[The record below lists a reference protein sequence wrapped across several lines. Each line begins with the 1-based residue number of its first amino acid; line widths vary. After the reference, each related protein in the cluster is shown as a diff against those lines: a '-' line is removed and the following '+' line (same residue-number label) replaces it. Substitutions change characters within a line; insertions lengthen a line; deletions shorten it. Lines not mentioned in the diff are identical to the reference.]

1 MHLRHKIGF
10 PLPRAS
16 TRHLGRTFCLA
27 AALSLGAQCGLS
39 AALSPSETRLLQEV
53 RAHQDEFGRDLA
65 AAVRIDSATENL
77 AGVRAAGEYF
87 GGLLGELGFTTRWVG
102 MPAEMRRAGHLFA
115 ERTGTRGK
123 RLLLIGHLDTVLP
136 GGDFREEG
144 GRAFGSGVN
153 DMKGGNLIVI
163 HALRALHRIGA
174 LADTQIIVCITGDEE
189 SPGQDLA
196 VARGDLIA
204 AAKRSDFALI
214 FEGTEANTVT
224 AGRRGITFWELEV
237 QSATGHSAGIF
248 SALSGSG
255 AVFETARIL
264 NGFYDQLR
272 DEDGLT
278 FNPGLIVG
286 GTESRL
292 AEAGGSALG
301 KPNIIARDVKVRG
314 DLRFMDPVQ
323 LARVKA
329 RMEAIVVDHLPR
341 TSARLRFDDRYP
353 AMTPTPASLA
363 LVAQLDQAS
372 RDLGYGEVVPC
383 DPKRRGAGDASFVA
397 PFVPSLDGLG
407 PRGNGAHTA
416 NEDLELASIPEFIE
430 RTALLIYRLT
440 R

>member
-1 MHLRHKIGF
+1 MNRGNKKG
-10 PLPRAS
+10 
-16 TRHLGRTFCLA
+16 GRLTVTLLATCVMILA
-27 AALSLGAQCGLS
+27 ADAAAPLSLEEQ
-39 AALSPSETRLLQEV
+39 RLVEAV
-53 RAHQDEFGRDLA
+53 RAQAGEFVAELA

-77 AGVRAAGEYF
+77 AGVRAAGDHF
-87 GGLLGELGFTTRWVG
+87 GGLLGELGFATRWVG
-102 MPAEMRRAGHLFA
+102 MPPEMRRAGHLFA

-136 GGDFREEG
+136 GGDFRQEG
-144 GRAFGSGVN
+144 DRAFGSGVN

-255 AVFETARIL
+255 AVFESARIL
-264 NGFYDQLR
+264 ESFYSQLR
-272 DEDGLT
+272 DEEGLT

-286 GTESRL
+286 GTESKW
-292 AEAGGSALG
+292 EETGGSAFG

-314 DLRFMDPVQ
+314 DLRFMDPAQ

-329 RMEAIVVDHLPR
+329 RMEAIVADHLPR
-341 TSARLRFDDRYP
+341 TSAQLRFDDRYP

-430 RTALLIYRLT
+430 RTALLLYRLT

>member
-1 MHLRHKIGF
+1 MNRGKKQG
-10 PLPRAS
+10 
-16 TRHLGRTFCLA
+16 GRLAVAWLA
-27 AALSLGAQCGLS
+27 ACVMPLVV
-39 AALSPSETRLLQEV
+39 AAAPLSPEEQRLVEAV
-53 RAHQDEFGRDLA
+53 RAQSGEYAAGLA

-77 AGVRAAGEYF
+77 AGVRAAGDHF
-87 GGLLGELGFTTRWVG
+87 GGLLGELGFATSWVG

-115 ERTGTRGK
+115 ERTGTRGQ

-136 GGDFREEG
+136 GGDFRLEG
-144 GRAFGSGVN
+144 DRAFGSGVN

-174 LADTQIIVCITGDEE
+174 LADTQIIVCLTGDEE

-196 VARGDLIA
+196 VARGGLIA
-204 AAKRSDFALI
+204 AARRSDCALI

-255 AVFETARIL
+255 AVFESARIL
-264 NGFYDQLR
+264 EAFYSRLR

-286 GTESRL
+286 GTESKW
-292 AEAGGSALG
+292 EEVGGSALG
-301 KPNIIARDVKVRG
+301 KPNIIAREVKVRG
-314 DLRFMDPVQ
+314 DMRFMDAVQ
-323 LARVKA
+323 LVRVKA
-329 RMEAIVVDHLPR
+329 RMEAIVADHLPR

-383 DPKRRGAGDASFVA
+383 DPKKRGAGDASFVA

-430 RTALLIYRLT
+430 RTALLLYRLT